1 MSGTD
6 TVTITVAEK
15 EQEQEQKEQKKGLK
29 TREERIKEGIHLL
42 KQLVEAGV
50 KRGCGSFGDL
60 KKQIDTWILTGDAWA
75 GKIRFE
81 EYGRVAEVLLPSEQI
96 HIASLTFRVHE

>member
-1 MSGTD
+1 MPGI
-6 TVTITVAEK
+6 VAVAEAEK
-15 EQEQEQKEQKKGLK
+15 DQELKEQKKGLK

-60 KKQIDTWILTGDAWA
+60 KKRIDDWILTGDAWA

-81 EYGRVAEVLLPSEQI
+81 EYGRIAEVLLPSKQI
-96 HIASLTFRVHE
+96 HTASLTLRVQK